1 MTYRLR
7 IDQLRDA
14 ARKAGDQRAVDI
26 AKRTGISESAVSRM
40 LRGRST
46 PGLGTIMKL
55 RDTYGLTNTDL
66 IEEVAA

>member
-7 IDQLRDA
+7 IDELRKA

-40 LRGRST
+40 LRGHST
-46 PGLGTIMKL
+46 PGLVTIMKL
-55 RDTYGLTNTDL
+55 RDSYGLTNKDL